1 LTQVVVDASAAIQ
14 IALSGASPAGLDRY
28 ECAAPPLMWSEAL
41 SVLAEGAFRGD
52 LPAGTVGTALERLE
66 SLEITRI
73 DVGPDH
79 RRRALEL
86 TQALGWAKSYDA
98 EYVALAQFLKCPLLT
113 IDARLARGAAH
124 LIEFVQL
131 AEFA

>member
-1 LTQVVVDASAAIQ
+1 
-14 IALSGASPAGLDRY
+14 
-28 ECAAPPLMWSEAL
+28 
-41 SVLAEGAFRGD
+41 
-52 LPAGTVGTALERLE
+52 
-66 SLEITRI
+66 
-73 DVGPDH
+73 
-79 RRRALEL
+79 L